1 MGCDRLKTVPE
12 QGEQAELDR
21 KPFGR
26 GLGDTFNIG
35 DLPDATRLQPPLTT
49 PYPGAFIAKFNPD
62 GNALL
67 YVTRWRQR

>member
-26 GLGDTFNIG
+26 GLGDTEAKSLVAGVASIWARSAPEEGCEVKLRKIG
-35 DLPDATRLQPPLTT
+35 EMGMQPRLCES
-49 PYPGAFIAKFNPD
+49 
-62 GNALL
+62 
-67 YVTRWRQR
+67 